1 MGRLKR
7 RRTLRVGIREQLALL
22 VLLTSLVAL
31 AVVSVATWVN
41 NFNFVV
47 GIKSQGLALTAS
59 LKAAQVTSFIQLLQ
73 TTCNT
78 IVTRVLIQQALQRFY
93 TGNSTDANWVRATSD
108 AQSALASGGY
118 SSLLQIIIYPRNNT
132 GNTYGLLNV
141 TGSGIRP
148 VALPYS
154 YSNGSV
160 SLKKLFFTRIAADTN
175 RLFCWVI
182 QDLVI
187 RQCYTQTLHTS
198 LQDNKTLTIIRLSLH
213 VSSPFRI
220 WS

>member
-1 MGRLKR
+1 VPWNGGKRTLSFSTLNKDGTRDEKFIEESPSSSSLVMGRLKR

-160 SLKKLFFTRIAADTN
+160 SLKNYSSHAL
-175 RLFCWVI
+175 RL
-182 QDLVI
+182 
-187 RQCYTQTLHTS
+187 TQIDCS
-198 LQDNKTLTIIRLSLH
+198 AG
-213 VSSPFRI
+213 
-220 WS
+220 